1 MSQGKQPR
9 SVKQKNSNV
18 SETYRYRDFIHP
30 RYWTTW
36 LGILSLHIIARIPFS
51 VQKLLSKVLAGV
63 LFRWVKSRRNV
74 ALTNIKL
81 CFPEL
86 TQDDQL
92 ALTQKTFYSYTL
104 GLFETARAWCIQDQG
119 LKQRVEGLEYL
130 HAAQADPRGVLLLSG
145 HFGPLD
151 LAGVALSKYTKYSVT
166 YRNDDNPLFNYFMVK
181 GRKKFVDK
189 TLARKDMRGLL
200 RAFKRGDIIW
210 YAPDQ
215 DYGRRASVFAP
226 FFGIET
232 ATVTMTGKLASSG
245 NAIVLPLSS
254 YRDKDNRTIVLK
266 FEAPLDIPS
275 GDNIAD
281 AHKVNEWLETSIR
294 RHPDQYLWLH
304 KRFKTRPEGEPSVY
318 K

>member
-1 MSQGKQPR
+1 MSLGKSPRRGKQ
-9 SVKQKNSNV
+9 KHSNV
-18 SETYRYRDFIHP
+18 TGYYQYRDFIHP
-30 RYWTTW
+30 KYWSTW
-36 LGILSLHIIARIPFS
+36 LGILSLHTIARIPFPI
-51 VQKLLSKVLAGV
+51 QKQLAKGLAVL
-63 LFRWVKSRRNV
+63 LFRWVKSRKHV
-74 ALTNIKL
+74 ALTNIQL

-86 TQDDQL
+86 STEQQL
-92 ALTQKTFYSYTL
+92 ALTRKTFYSYTL
-104 GLFETARAWCIQDQG
+104 GLFETARAWCIQEKG
-119 LKQRVEGLEYL
+119 LLYRVEGLEHL
-130 HAAQADPRGVLLLSG
+130 RVAEADSRGVLLLSG
-145 HFGPLD
+145 HYGPLD
-151 LAGVALSKYTKYSVT
+151 IAGVALAQYAKYSIT

-181 GRKKFVDK
+181 GREKFVDK
-189 TLARKDMRGLL
+189 TIARQDMRGLL
-200 RAFKRGDIIW
+200 GAFKRGEIIW

-226 FFGIET
+226 FFGIQT

-254 YRDKDNRTIVLK
+254 YRDVDNRTIVLK

-281 AHKVNEWLETSIR
+281 AHRVNEWLEASIR

-304 KRFKTRPEGEPSVY
+304 KRFKTRPEGESSVY